1 MRVLVTGAKGM
12 LANALLPC
20 LTSQHQV
27 TGVDLNDFDISQE
40 AAVQKAFRD
49 LRPEFVYHL
58 AAYTDVDGC
67 EASPQL
73 AMQVNADGTANLARS
88 CAEIGAAM
96 LYVSTDYVF
105 DGSGQRPWREDDTP
119 NPLSVY
125 GKSKLQGE
133 QAVAKYLKPHLIVRS
148 SWLFGPKGK
157 NFVSTILKLVA
168 ERDDLR
174 VVSDQRGS
182 PTYTRHLA
190 VKLAELIDCKDYGIY
205 HVTGSGSCS
214 WFEFTQAILK
224 SSGFNHVRV
233 VPISTQESA
242 RRAPRPA
249 FSVLENRRLA
259 VSHLGLLPR
268 WDEGLAEYLRE
279 GERLGEFRLP
289 ASSLGQKALH
299 SEVKGS

>member
-1 MRVLVTGAKGM
+1 VRVLVTGAKGM

-20 LTSQHQV
+20 LTSEHEV
-27 TGVDLNDFDISQE
+27 VGVDLDDFDISQE
-40 AAVQKAFRD
+40 SAVQKAFRD

-67 EASPQL
+67 EANPQL
-73 AMQVNADGTANLARS
+73 AMQVNAEGTANLARS
-88 CAEIGAAM
+88 SAEVGATM

-105 DGSGQRPWREDDTP
+105 DGSGQRPWHEDDAP

-125 GKSKLQGE
+125 GKSKLLGE
-133 QAVAKYLKPHLIVRS
+133 QAVAKYVESHLIARS

-157 NFVSTILKLVA
+157 NFVSTILKLAA
-168 ERDDLR
+168 ERDELR

-190 VKLAELIDCKDYGIY
+190 LKLAELINCKAYGIY
-205 HVTGSGSCS
+205 HVTGSGICS
-214 WFEFTQAILK
+214 WFELTQAILK
-224 SSGFNHVRV
+224 SSGFDRVRL

-249 FSVLENRRLA
+249 YSVLENRRLTE
-259 VSHLGLLPR
+259 SHLGLLPH
-268 WDEGLAEYLRE
+268 WEEGLADYLRE
-279 GERLGEFRLP
+279 GQRLGEFKLP
-289 ASSLGQKALH
+289 SAGSGEKALH
-299 SEVKGS
+299 TEVARS

>member
-20 LTSQHQV
+20 LKNQHEV
-27 TGVDLNDFDISQE
+27 VGVDLNDFDISQE

-67 EASPQL
+67 EANPTL
-73 AMQVNADGTANLARS
+73 AVQVNADGTGNLARS
-88 CAEIGAAM
+88 CAEVGAAM

-105 DGSGQRPWREDDTP
+105 DGSGNRPWREDDTP

-133 QAVAKYLKPHLIVRS
+133 QAVVRYLKPHLIARS

-157 NFVSTILKLVA
+157 NFVSTILKLAA
-168 ERDDLR
+168 ERDELR

-190 VKLAELIDCKDYGIY
+190 LKLAQFIDVKSYGIY

-224 SSGFNHVRV
+224 LSGFNRVRV

-249 FSVLENRRLA
+249 FSVLENRRLTE
-259 VSHLGLLPR
+259 SHLGLLPH
-268 WDEGLAEYLRE
+268 WDEGLRDYLRE
-279 GERLGEFRLP
+279 GQRLGEFILP
-289 ASSLGQKALH
+289 AASSGENALH
-299 SEVKGS
+299 SEVTGS

>member
-1 MRVLVTGAKGM
+1 VRVLVTGAKGM

-20 LTSQHQV
+20 LTSEHQV
-27 TGVDLNDFDISQE
+27 VGVDLNDFDISQE

-67 EASPQL
+67 EANPQL
-73 AMQVNADGTANLARS
+73 AMQVNAEGTANLARS
-88 CAEIGAAM
+88 CAEVGAAM

-125 GKSKLQGE
+125 GKSKSQGE
-133 QAVAKYLKPHLIVRS
+133 QAVVRYLKPHLITRS

-157 NFVSTILKLVA
+157 NFVSTILKLAA
-168 ERDDLR
+168 ERDELR

-190 VKLAELIDCKDYGIY
+190 VKLAELINCKAYGIY

-249 FSVLENRRLA
+249 FSVLENRRLTE
-259 VSHLGLLPR
+259 SHMGLLPH
-268 WDEGLAEYLRE
+268 WDEGLADYLLE
-279 GERLGEFRLP
+279 GQRLGEFILP
-289 ASSLGQKALH
+289 TASSGEKVQH
-299 SEVKGS
+299 SEVTGS

>member
-20 LTSQHQV
+20 LTSEHQV
-27 TGVDLNDFDISQE
+27 VGVDLNDFDISQE

-67 EASPQL
+67 EANPQL
-73 AMQVNADGTANLARS
+73 AMQVNAEGTANLARS
-88 CAEIGAAM
+88 CAEVGAAM

-105 DGSGQRPWREDDTP
+105 DGSGGRPWREDDTP

-133 QAVAKYLKPHLIVRS
+133 LAVVRYVKPHLIARS
-148 SWLFGPKGK
+148 SWLFGPGGK
-157 NFVSTILKLVA
+157 NFVSTILKLAA
-168 ERDDLR
+168 ERDELR

-190 VKLAELIDCKDYGIY
+190 VKLAELINCKAYGIY
-205 HVTGSGSCS
+205 HVSGSGSCS

-224 SSGFNHVRV
+224 SSGFNRVRV

-249 FSVLENRRLA
+249 FSVLENRRLTE
-259 VSHLGLLPR
+259 SHMGLLPH
-268 WDEGLAEYLRE
+268 WDEGLADYLRE
-279 GERLGEFRLP
+279 GQRLGEFKLP
-289 ASSLGQKALH
+289 AAISGEEVQH
-299 SEVKGS
+299 SEVTGS

>member
-1 MRVLVTGAKGM
+1 M

-20 LTSQHQV
+20 LGNKHDV
-27 TGVDLNDFDISQE
+27 VGVDLADFDISQE

-67 EASPQL
+67 EANPTL
-73 AMQVNADGTANLARS
+73 AMQVNADGTANLASS
-88 CAEIGAAM
+88 CAKVGATM

-105 DGSGQRPWREDDTP
+105 DGSGQRPWLEDDNP

-125 GKSKLQGE
+125 GRSKLQGE
-133 QAVAKYLKPHLIVRS
+133 KAVVSRSIPHFLVRS
-148 SWLFGPKGK
+148 SWLYGPGGK
-157 NFVSTILKLVA
+157 NFVSTILKIAA

-190 VKLAELIDCKDYGIY
+190 LTLAQFIDCKSYGIY

-224 SSGFNHVRV
+224 MAGFNHVRV
-233 VPISTQESA
+233 APISTQESA
-242 RRAPRPA
+242 RKAPRPA
-249 FSVLENRRLA
+249 FSVLDNRRLTEIG
-259 VSHLGLLPR
+259 LDLLPH
-268 WDEGLAEYLRE
+268 WMEGLADYLKE
-279 GERLGEFRLP
+279 GQRLGEFTLP
-289 ASSLGQKALH
+289 DTGSGEKAIQ
-299 SEVKGS
+299 SEVKES

>member
-1 MRVLVTGAKGM
+1 M

-20 LTSQHQV
+20 LADRHEV

-49 LRPEFVYHL
+49 LRPEFIYHL

-67 EASPQL
+67 EANPQL
-73 AMQVNADGTANLARS
+73 ATQVNAEGTANLARS
-88 CAEIGAAM
+88 CSEVGATM

-105 DGSGQRPWREDDTP
+105 DGSGDRPWREDDST
-119 NPLSVY
+119 NPLSAY
-125 GKSKLQGE
+125 GRSKLQGE
-133 QAVAKYLKPHLIVRS
+133 QAVISLLKPHLVVRS

-157 NFVSTILKLVA
+157 NFVSTILKLA
-168 ERDDLR
+168 ADRDELR

-190 VKLAELIDCKDYGIY
+190 SKLAEFIDIKSYGIY

-233 VPISTQESA
+233 VPISTHESA

-249 FSVLENRRLA
+249 FSVLENQRLTE
-259 VSHLGLLPR
+259 SHMGVLPH
-268 WDEGLAEYLRE
+268 WTEGLADYLKE
-279 GERLGEFRLP
+279 GQRLGEFILP
-289 ASSLGQKALH
+289 GASSGEKALH
-299 SEVKGS
+299 SEVTG

>member
-27 TGVDLNDFDISQE
+27 TGVDLDDFDISQE

-67 EASPQL
+67 EANPTL
-73 AMQVNADGTANLARS
+73 ATQVNAEGTANLARS
-88 CAEIGAAM
+88 CAEVGATM

-105 DGSGQRPWREDDTP
+105 DGSGQRPWREDDTT

-133 QAVAKYLKPHLIVRS
+133 QAVARYLKPHLIARS

-157 NFVSTILKLVA
+157 NFVSTILKLAA
-168 ERDDLR
+168 ERDELR

-190 VKLAELIDCKDYGIY
+190 VKLAELINCKAYGIY

-214 WFEFTQAILK
+214 WFEFTQAILN
-224 SSGFNHVRV
+224 SAGFDRVRV

-249 FSVLENRRLA
+249 FSVLENFRLTE
-259 VSHLGLLPR
+259 SHLGLLPN
-268 WDEGLAEYLRE
+268 WDKGLVEYICE
-279 GERLGEFRLP
+279 GERLGEFKLP
-289 ASSLGQKALH
+289 AVDSGRKSLH
-299 SEVKGS
+299 SEVTGS

>member
-20 LTSQHQV
+20 LQSGHEV
-27 TGVDLNDFDISQE
+27 VGVDLNDFDISQE

-49 LRPEFVYHL
+49 IRPEFVYHL

-67 EASPQL
+67 EANPQL
-73 AMQVNADGTANLARS
+73 AMQVNADGAGNLARAS
-88 CAEIGAAM
+88 AEVGAAM

-105 DGSGQRPWREDDTP
+105 DGSGERPWREDDAT

-133 QAVAKYLKPHLIVRS
+133 LAVIAGLKEHLIARS
-148 SWLFGPKGK
+148 SWLFGARGK
-157 NFVSTILKLVA
+157 NFVSTILKLA
-168 ERDDLR
+168 AQKDELR

-190 VKLAELIDCKDYGIY
+190 SKLAELVNCKAYGTF

-214 WFEFTQAILK
+214 WFEFTQEILK
-224 SSGFNHVRV
+224 LSGFDRVRV

-259 VSHLGLLPR
+259 DLGFGLLPH
-268 WDEGLAEYLRE
+268 WTEGLSDYLKE
-279 GERLGEFRLP
+279 GQRLGEFVLP
-289 ASSLGQKALH
+289 EAQSGEKLIQ
-299 SEVKGS
+299 SEVAGS